1 MMRILRALWAYP
13 GAALCVV
20 LVLLP
25 VVSAF
30 GIHPLI
36 LFNVIFPL
44 VDNSL
49 LGGPAAQ
56 YIAWVSM
63 FMLAQLVS
71 PVSISAILAAN
82 ALCVSPAETS
92 YKLHRRFAA
101 ALALIVMAY
110 LLTAGQWPWLAAAPV
125 SP

>member
-1 MMRILRALWAYP
+1 MRTLWAYP
-13 GAALCVV
+13 GAALGVV

-25 VVSAF
+25 AVSVL
-30 GIHPLI
+30 GIHPLV

-71 PVSISAILAAN
+71 PVSISAILAAV
-82 ALCVSPAETS
+82 ALGVSPAETS
-92 YKLHRRFAA
+92 YKLHRRFAV
-101 ALALIVMAY
+101 ALALVVMAY
-110 LLTAGQWPWLAAAPV
+110 LLAAGRWPWLASVPV
-125 SP
+125 SA